1 MPNLIEL
8 RYNMQFSKVC
18 LVFDAMEETASRLAL
33 TDLLAKLFSETD
45 KTEVKKLVYL
55 CQGRISPQH
64 TGIELGMGEKLAEQA
79 ISLASGAKAE
89 EIEKL
94 YKKSGDL
101 GNTAQEVLAKRT
113 QHSLTQHELTI
124 AKVYDNFYKI
134 ATISGQ
140 GSQDTKIKLLAELL
154 VNSAETEPK
163 TIIRFVTGRLRLG
176 TADATILDAL
186 SVLKTGTKE
195 LRPSLERAYNLTSD
209 LGLIAEIFYKD
220 GLTGIEKIIPIPLN
234 PIRPALAER
243 LADAAA
249 IIEKLGECVVEAKY
263 DGFRLQCHKDGDN
276 VAIYSRKQEP
286 MTHMFPDLVQ
296 AIKQQVK
303 VKTAIFEGEAI
314 AFDEDTQSYL
324 PFQTTITRKRKHGVS
339 AKAKEIPL
347 VLFAFELLYADG
359 IDYTQKPFHERRQ
372 KLEKIIKNGKIIQH
386 SKIITAKTPEQ
397 LQIFFDECVANGL
410 EGIIAKDV
418 NALYIAG
425 ARKFA
430 WIKLK
435 RSYQGNLA
443 DTIDAVVVGF
453 YRGKGKRTEFGFGG
467 LLTAVYDDE
476 SNTFK
481 TIAKVGTGFTEE
493 QMQWFNDTLSKIA
506 VKEKPK
512 NVESNI
518 EPDLW
523 VTPQLVV
530 TLTADE
536 ITRSP
541 THTCAM
547 KNVEGLA
554 LRFPRLTQIRE
565 DKNATDA
572 TTEKEIVDLF
582 NLQKNIQLRDA

>member
-1 MPNLIEL
+1 
-8 RYNMQFSKVC
+8 MQFSKVC

-33 TDLLAKLFSETD
+33 TDLLAKLFGETD
-45 KTEVKKLVYL
+45 QTEVKKLVYL
-55 CQGRISPQH
+55 CQGRILPPH

-79 ISLASGAKAE
+79 ISVSSGATVE

-101 GNTAQEVLAKRT
+101 GNTAQELLANRT
-113 QHSLTQHELTI
+113 QHSLTTQTLTVT
-124 AKVYDNFYKI
+124 KVYDNFYKI

-154 VNSAETEPK
+154 VNSVETEPK

-186 SVLKTGTKE
+186 SVMKTGTKE
-195 LRPSLERAYNLTSD
+195 IRQTLERAYNLTSD
-209 LGLIAEIFYKD
+209 LGLVAELLYKQD
-220 GLTGIEKIIPIPLN
+220 LQGIENIKPTKCN

-243 LADAAA
+243 LPDATA

-263 DGFRLQCHKDGDN
+263 DGFRLQCHKNGEK
-276 VAIYSRKQEP
+276 VEIYSRKQEP

-303 VKTAIFEGEAI
+303 AKQIIFEGEAI

-324 PFQTTITRKRKHGVS
+324 PFQTTITRKRKHDVT

-347 VLFAFELLYADG
+347 ILFAFELLYADG
-359 IDYTQKPFHERRQ
+359 TDYTQKPFHERR
-372 KLEKIIKNGKIIQH
+372 KTLEKIIKTGKIIQP
-386 SKIITAKTPEQ
+386 SKIITAKTSEE
-397 LQIFFDECVANGL
+397 LQKFFDESVSNGL
-410 EGIIAKDV
+410 EGIIAKDL
-418 NALYIAG
+418 NAPYVAG

-476 SNTFK
+476 KNVFK

-506 VKEKPK
+506 TKEKPK

-523 VTPQLVV
+523 VTPQMVV

-541 THTCAM
+541 THTCAR
-547 KNVEGLA
+547 KEGEGLA

-582 NLQKNIQLRDA
+582 KLQKNIRLGDA

>member
-1 MPNLIEL
+1 
-8 RYNMQFSKVC
+8 MQFSKVC
-18 LVFDAMEETASRLAL
+18 LVFDAMEATASRLAL
-33 TDLLAKLFSETD
+33 TDLLAKLLGETD
-45 KTEVKKLVYL
+45 ESEVKQLIYL

-79 ISLASGAKAE
+79 ISLASGAKVE

-101 GNTAQEVLAKRT
+101 GNTSQELLTKRT
-113 QHSLTQHELTI
+113 QQSLTQRELSV
-124 AKVYDNFYKI
+124 AKVHDNFYKI

-154 VNSAETEPK
+154 VNSTETEPK

-186 SVLKTGTKE
+186 SVMKTGTKE
-195 LRPSLERAYNLTSD
+195 IRPLLERAYNLTSD
-209 LGLIAEIFYKD
+209 LGLIAEIFYKE
-220 GLTGIEKIIPIPLN
+220 GLGGIEKIVPIPLS

-243 LADAAA
+243 LADATA
-249 IIEKLGECVVEAKY
+249 IIEKLGKCVVEAKY
-263 DGFRLQCHKDGDN
+263 DGFRLQCHKDGN
-276 VAIYSRKQEP
+276 KVAIYSRKQEP
-286 MTHMFPDLVQ
+286 MTHMFPDIVA
-296 AIKQQVK
+296 AINQQVK
-303 VKTAIFEGEAI
+303 TKTAIFEGEAI

-324 PFQTTITRKRKHGVS
+324 PFQTTITRKRKHGVT

-359 IDYTQKPFHERRQ
+359 IDYTQKPFHERRATLQ
-372 KLEKIIKNGKIIQH
+372 KILKPGKVIQP
-386 SKIITAKTPEQ
+386 SKTITAKTSEE
-397 LQIFFDECVANGL
+397 LQTFFDECVANGL

-418 NALYIAG
+418 NAPYVAG

-443 DTIDAVVVGF
+443 DTVDAVIVGF

-476 SNTFK
+476 NNVFK

-506 VKEKPK
+506 AKQRPK

-518 EPDLW
+518 EPDIW
-523 VTPQLVV
+523 VTPQMVV

-547 KNVEGLA
+547 KNGEGLA

-565 DKNATDA
+565 DKNASDA

-582 NLQKNIQLRDA
+582 KLQKNINLGDA